1 MIIIESLVP
10 PKDPNMKGLN
20 CSKYV
25 KRTNL
30 DAHVH
35 VFKVV
40 IQANSEIEGA
50 NIVNF
55 FEFTFRDLDL
65 D

>member
-1 MIIIESLVP
+1 
-10 PKDPNMKGLN
+10 MKGLN
-20 CSKYV
+20 YFKYV
-25 KRTNL
+25 KRMDF

-40 IQANSEIEGA
+40 IQANSAIESA